1 MAAMAT
7 LSMAGTQLA
16 FSRIQKKCLKENVT
30 PKRWKYC
37 DKIVLKRTDGG
48 NCLLALALLFKNS
61 ENLFGKELDKS
72 GKAQPKQ
79 HFFICR
85 TEPVEEGMSSYKD
98 LKFSQAVLNVVADIS
113 FWVGGRKQCKVSSY
127 SLFNYTTLMFCCNQ
141 YLDSWNID

>member
-7 LSMAGTQLA
+7 LSKAGTQLA
-16 FSRIQKKCLKENVT
+16 FSRIQNKCLTENVT

-79 HFFICR
+79 HFLICR

-98 LKFSQAVLNVVADIS
+98 LKFSQAVLNVI
-113 FWVGGRKQCKVSSY
+113 FLGQGRKQCNVSSY